1 MSLSPNETFIIT
13 AHPFSVET
21 LAASLQHST
30 NVYMLDTLL
39 DKSDL
44 ENVEL
49 GRVYVEDDD
58 VFDLFSENALR
69 SEHTT
74 TIKQLKQFESVC
86 QETYGDSTDDD
97 LLELFENI
105 ENHDLP
111 DDTLVTI
118 ITE

>member
-21 LAASLQHST
+21 LVASLQHPT
-30 NVYMLDTLL
+30 NIFMLDTLL

-49 GRVYVEDDD
+49 GRILIEDDN
-58 VFDLFSENALR
+58 LFELFGDNALR

-74 TIKQLKQFESVC
+74 TIKQLKHFESLYRD
-86 QETYGDSTDDD
+86 QYSDSAEDNF
-97 LLELFENI
+97 LELFETLNAQ
-105 ENHDLP
+105 DLP

-118 ITE
+118 TIE

>member
-21 LAASLQHST
+21 LVASLQHPT
-30 NVYMLDTLL
+30 NIFMLDTLL

-49 GRVYVEDDD
+49 GRVYVEDG
-58 VFDLFSENALR
+58 DLFGLFGDNALR

-74 TIKQLKQFESVC
+74 TIRQLKHFESLYRE
-86 QETYGDSTDDD
+86 QYGDSAEDDFLD
-97 LLELFENI
+97 LFETLH
-105 ENHDLP
+105 ERYLP

-118 ITE
+118 TIE

>member
-21 LAASLQHST
+21 LVASLQHPT
-30 NVYMLDTLL
+30 NIYMLDTLL

-58 VFDLFSENALR
+58 VFELFGDNALH

-74 TIKQLKQFESVC
+74 TIKQLKQFETIYK
-86 QETYGDSTDDD
+86 ETYGDEADDD
-97 LLELFENI
+97 FLELFETI
-105 ENHDLP
+105 HEQDLP
-111 DDTLVTI
+111 DDTLVSITI
-118 ITE
+118 E

>member
-1 MSLSPNETFIIT
+1 MSLSLNETLIIT

-21 LAASLQHST
+21 LAASLQHPT

-58 VFDLFSENALR
+58 LFELFNENALR

-74 TIKQLKQFESVC
+74 TIKQLKHFESLYRD
-86 QETYGDSTDDD
+86 QYGDSAEDDF
-97 LLELFENI
+97 LELFEAI
-105 ENHDLP
+105 HEQDLP
-111 DDTLVTI
+111 DDALVSITI
-118 ITE
+118 E

>member
-1 MSLSPNETFIIT
+1 MTLSLNETLILT

-21 LAASLQHST
+21 LVASLQHPT
-30 NVYMLDTLL
+30 NIFMLDVLL
-39 DKSDL
+39 NKSDL

-58 VFDLFSENALR
+58 LFELFGDNALR

-74 TIKQLKQFESVC
+74 TIKQLKQFESLYRD
-86 QETYGDSTDDD
+86 QYGDSAEGDF
-97 LLELFENI
+97 LELFEAI
-105 ENHDLP
+105 HEQDLP

-118 ITE
+118 TTE

>member
-21 LAASLQHST
+21 LAASLQYPT

-58 VFDLFSENALR
+58 LFELFGDNALR

-74 TIKQLKQFESVC
+74 TIKQLKQFESLYRD
-86 QETYGDSTDDD
+86 QYGDSAEDDF
-97 LLELFENI
+97 LELFETI
-105 ENHDLP
+105 ETQDLP
-111 DDTLVTI
+111 DDTLVSITI
-118 ITE
+118 E

>member
-21 LAASLQHST
+21 LAASLQYPT

-39 DKSDL
+39 DKNDL

-58 VFDLFSENALR
+58 LFELFGDNALR

-74 TIKQLKQFESVC
+74 TIKQLKTFESLYRD
-86 QETYGDSTDDD
+86 QYSDSAEGNF
-97 LLELFENI
+97 LELFETLNAQ
-105 ENHDLP
+105 DLP
-111 DDTLVTI
+111 DDTLVSITI
-118 ITE
+118 E

>member
-21 LAASLQHST
+21 LAASLQYPT

-44 ENVEL
+44 ENAEL

-58 VFDLFSENALR
+58 LFELFGDNALR

-74 TIKQLKQFESVC
+74 TIKRLKHFESLYRD
-86 QETYGDSTDDD
+86 QYGDSAEGDF
-97 LLELFENI
+97 LELFEVI
-105 ENHDLP
+105 HEQDLP